1 MTERM
6 RDAFV
11 VRDANGQTNM
21 IPSQK
26 ERPMAMGDGTFMA
39 DNAFKESIPM
49 MSYTP
54 EELGINM
61 DAYPMATD
69 TALAIAAQDKQQ
81 TGEMTSMTPSEEVT
95 LQESSNPFLRVVKE
109 DEYSGGVQ
117 FNAERNLVKD
127 NAYDI
132 LRAVILV
139 GVGIYLGKNWF

>member
-6 RDAFV
+6 SDAFV
-11 VRDANGQTNM
+11 VRDTNGSKNL
-21 IPSQK
+21 IPSQR

-61 DAYPMATD
+61 DAYPMASD

-81 TGEMTSMTPSEEVT
+81 TGEMTSMTPAEEVT
-95 LQESSNPFLRVVKE
+95 IQESSNPFLRVVKE

>member
-1 MTERM
+1 
-6 RDAFV
+6 
-11 VRDANGQTNM
+11 M

-61 DAYPMATD
+61 DAYPMASD

-81 TGEMTSMTPSEEVT
+81 TGEMTSMTPAEEVT
-95 LQESSNPFLRVVKE
+95 IQESSNPFLRVVKE

>member
-1 MTERM
+1 
-6 RDAFV
+6 
-11 VRDANGQTNM
+11 
-21 IPSQK
+21 
-26 ERPMAMGDGTFMA
+26 MAMGDGTFMA

-61 DAYPMATD
+61 DAYPMASD

-81 TGEMTSMTPSEEVT
+81 TGEMTSMTPAEEVT
-95 LQESSNPFLRVVKE
+95 IQESSNPFLRVVKE